1 MELLRY
7 SLDPEEPMLRKFY
20 PFTSVLA
27 LLIVIALGSVAFAQ
41 MSTTGLSGNW
51 SVTST
56 GDQFQ
61 QGTVHLSQQGP
72 TIVGRFTRSGGPPID
87 VSGKLNNNVLSG
99 TFQVSGGGESGWIT
113 IFFSENG
120 RGFRGEWGYHG
131 RPPNGLIT
139 GRR

>member
-1 MELLRY
+1 
-7 SLDPEEPMLRKFY
+7 MLRQFFS
-20 PFTSVLA
+20 FTSVLT
-27 LLIVIALGSVAFAQ
+27 LLTVIALGSVASAQ
-41 MSTTGLSGNW
+41 MSSTTGLSGNW

-72 TIVGRFTRSGGPPID
+72 TIVGRFTRGSGRPID

-113 IFFSENG
+113 LFFSENG

-131 RPPNGLIT
+131 RPPNGLIV
-139 GRR
+139 GRRS